1 MIHVLATIQLKPGQ
15 RAAFLQEFHQVMPKV
30 HQEQGCIEYGPTVDA
45 ASDIGVQARVGDE
58 TVVIIEKW
66 ESLAAL
72 EAHLTA
78 PHMLEYRQK
87 VKDFVNGSTIH
98 ILQPA

>member
-1 MIHVLATIQLKPGQ
+1 
-15 RAAFLQEFHQVMPKV
+15 
-30 HQEQGCIEYGPTVDA
+30 
-45 ASDIGVQARVGDE
+45 
-58 TVVIIEKW
+58 IEKW